1 MSSIKIEVHIRF
13 KSITVIAEDKESAIS
28 KVADDMRI
36 NVNSVHCVGTRND
49 NAWIVNGTIEAYAY
63 IV

>member
-13 KSITVIAEDKESAIS
+13 KATTVIAEDKESAIS

-36 NVNSVHCVGTRND
+36 RVNSVHCIGTRND
-49 NAWIVNGTIEAYAY
+49 NAWVINNTIEAYAY